1 MSQEDKKINIWEYVG
16 AENIQITCTTG
27 EIFEGDVVCVDD
39 VEELYDAEEPCD
51 AVEDEITIETPDGK
65 FIGFRPSEILEIKRK

>member
-1 MSQEDKKINIWEYVG
+1 MFQEDKKINIWEYVG

-27 EIFEGDVVCVDD
+27 EIFEGNVVCVND
-39 VEELYDAEEPCD
+39 VEEMYD

-65 FIGFRPSEILEIKRK
+65 FIGFCPSEILGIKRK